1 MKDWK
6 QQKVHGLVTIYYTN
20 LFFFSDLFSARFL
33 VKWYC
38 KGHFLVLFFNLM
50 MMFFIIWQ
58 FDWWSSGTCPRFEL
72 GRDFAREGVSVFHFP
87 FPTTY
92 PFVHFLF
99 ATRISLPFLIWT
111 RNSYIIENKDLWAA
125 FFKGIFHPEVWS
137 RRFGGQEVD
146 EKNSQAQSKRPS
158 PTKKKKKIRCF
169 TEVVWWTF
177 KFCWKMIWLYFSL
190 ANS

>member
-20 LFFFSDLFSARFL
+20 LFFFSDLFSACFL

-58 FDWWSSGTCPRFEL
+58 FDWGSGGMCPRFEL

-99 ATRISLPFLIWT
+99 ATWSPCHSWFELEIHISWKTNIYELHSL
-111 RNSYIIENKDLWAA
+111 KA
-125 FFKGIFHPEVWS
+125 FFPPQKYEAEDLG
-137 RRFGGQEVD
+137 D
-146 EKNSQAQSKRPS
+146 KKMMKKNSQAPSERPS
-158 PTKKKKKIRCF
+158 PTKKKKND
-169 TEVVWWTF
+169 
-177 KFCWKMIWLYFSL
+177 KMFYWSSL
-190 ANS
+190 MNF

>member
-1 MKDWK
+1 MALRWVLIKMKDWK

-20 LFFFSDLFSARFL
+20 LFFFSDLFSACFL

-58 FDWWSSGTCPRFEL
+58 FDWGSGGMCPRFEL

-99 ATRISLPFLIWT
+99 ATWVSLPFLIWT
-111 RNSYIIENKDLWAA
+111 QNSYIMENKYLWAA
-125 FFKGIFHPEVWS
+125 FFKGIFSSTEVWS
-137 RRFGGQEVD
+137 RRFGGQEDD
-146 EKNSQAQSKRPS
+146 EKKQSS
-158 PTKKKKKIRCF
+158 PIRE
-169 TEVVWWTF
+169 T
-177 KFCWKMIWLYFSL
+177 LP
-190 ANS
+190 N